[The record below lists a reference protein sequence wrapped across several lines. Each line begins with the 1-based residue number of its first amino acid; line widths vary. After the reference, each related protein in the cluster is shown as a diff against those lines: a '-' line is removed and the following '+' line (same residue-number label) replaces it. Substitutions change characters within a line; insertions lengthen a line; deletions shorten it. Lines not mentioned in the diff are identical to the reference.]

1 MKKMKKNNS
10 SGCLKD
16 CKMNKSLFLLS
27 ILFSLSAC
35 SPKADNHFRQPE
47 NNQVEVISAEIV
59 DKSNEK
65 DAFGVASIY
74 AEDNRPP
81 LEIRTAAFKKIAE
94 DTKGL
99 DKVVNGEAPYDPDQ
113 FLEQV
118 VEFFGDA
125 HEPFHYFEAQMP
137 PDDKRGNAKPEI
149 WTDEDGFFEEQVKFA
164 ENTSALLEATI
175 TDDLNKIK
183 PAWATLKNSCQSCH
197 DGYREK
203 LNK

>member
-1 MKKMKKNNS
+1 
-10 SGCLKD
+10 
-16 CKMNKSLFLLS
+16 MNKSLFLLF
-27 ILFSLSAC
+27 ILCTLSAC
-35 SPKADNHFRQPE
+35 SPKTEDNFRQPE

-59 DKSNEK
+59 DKSRENADKSDEK
-65 DAFGVASIY
+65 DAFGLASIY

-94 DTKGL
+94 DMKGL
-99 DKVVNGEAPYDPDQ
+99 EKVVNGEAPYNPDK

-149 WTDEDGFFEEQVKFA
+149 WTNEDGFFNQQVKFA
-164 ENTSALLEATI
+164 ERTSEFLEATI
-175 TDDLNKIK
+175 TDDLNKIR
-183 PAWATLKNSCQSCH
+183 PAFEKLSQTCTECH
-197 DGYREK
+197 QGYREK
-203 LNK
+203 

>member
-1 MKKMKKNNS
+1 
-10 SGCLKD
+10 
-16 CKMNKSLFLLS
+16 MNKSVVLLF
-27 ILFSLSAC
+27 ILFALSAC
-35 SPKADNHFRQPE
+35 SPSAKDNFRQPE

-59 DKSNEK
+59 DKSRENADKSNER
-65 DAFGVASIY
+65 DAFGAASIY
-74 AEDNRPP
+74 TEDDRPP

-137 PDDKRGNAKPEI
+137 PDDKRGNAKAEI

>member
-1 MKKMKKNNS
+1 
-10 SGCLKD
+10 
-16 CKMNKSLFLLS
+16 MNKSVVLLF
-27 ILFSLSAC
+27 ILFALSAC
-35 SPKADNHFRQPE
+35 SPSAKDNFRQPE

-59 DKSNEK
+59 DKSRENVDKSNEK
-65 DAFGVASIY
+65 DAFGAASIY

-94 DTKGL
+94 DAKGL

-137 PDDKRGNAKPEI
+137 PDDKRGNAKAEI

>member
-1 MKKMKKNNS
+1 
-10 SGCLKD
+10 
-16 CKMNKSLFLLS
+16 MNKSLFLLF
-27 ILFSLSAC
+27 ILCTLSAC
-35 SPKADNHFRQPE
+35 SPKAEDNFRQPE
-47 NNQVEVISAEIV
+47 NNSVEIISAEIV
-59 DKSNEK
+59 DKSRENADKSDEK
-65 DAFGVASIY
+65 DAFGLASIY
-74 AEDNRPP
+74 AEDDRPP

-94 DTKGL
+94 DMKGL
-99 DKVVNGEAPYDPDQ
+99 EKVVNGEVPYDPDK

-175 TDDLNKIK
+175 TDDLSKIK
-183 PAWATLKNSCQSCH
+183 PAIETLKGSCQSCH
-197 DGYREK
+197 QGYRKEIK
-203 LNK
+203 